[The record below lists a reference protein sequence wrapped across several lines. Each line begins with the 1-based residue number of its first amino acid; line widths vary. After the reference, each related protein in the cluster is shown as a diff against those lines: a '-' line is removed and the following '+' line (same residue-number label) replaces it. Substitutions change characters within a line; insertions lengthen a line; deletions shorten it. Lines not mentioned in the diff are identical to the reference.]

1 MLATTLLLLGACSAT
16 PQEELVDRTPRNV
29 SMKPATPAPAAVK
42 EIPDLDDKWAKRD
55 PIAKRFE
62 NMSFKADGASARF
75 QRYISKTLEARG
87 FNVDL
92 STLAAAN
99 AQTDGEWWDQA
110 IDKPLRPGRTTLE
123 LKLEDVVATA
133 AAESAQVKS
142 FGVLPAIRQTAV
154 REAEGRFT
162 PEVFGEAR
170 AQTGNDPATA
180 PGLVRNSDRLRRDDG
195 TLEFGL
201 RGRLRTGAEVTLA
214 QRFGYVDTN
223 STDFDPGEQSES
235 RTSLTLIQPLLRGSG
250 LTHNAAPTRI
260 ARLDTEIS
268 QYELVRQLENF
279 LLEVERAYWNLY
291 STRAEYF
298 LMQQLA
304 GHGTRLA
311 SQASARADIDADPA
325 LIIRAEAARDRWQA
339 NVIRAE
345 TAVSNAQYRL
355 AALTSAPEMRASDA
369 EFITISPPNAVSPT
383 IGRDA
388 VLLEVLERR
397 PELRQAFLQYEAATL
412 REGVAAN
419 EDLPELDLVLEGTLS
434 GNADDDRFA
443 DAAND
448 SEAGGLVGLRFSI
461 PLGYDERAAR
471 YERRRLETIQQRHQ
485 AQSAIS
491 TILLEVEV
499 SANEYAVAARDLS
512 EQRRAHVAAQREL
525 DAVRAQ
531 WEDGAGFATRGLALS
546 ELLNA
551 YERINERERSVAV
564 ARATLAV
571 SAANFNRSRG
581 VLLDR
586 WGVEVGPARGV
597 RGETVYRVNS
607 IRSGR

>member
-1 MLATTLLLLGACSAT
+1 
-16 PQEELVDRTPRNV
+16 
-29 SMKPATPAPAAVK
+29 MKPATPPPPAVADVP
-42 EIPDLDDKWAKRD
+42 ELDDKWAKRD

-62 NMSFKADGASARF
+62 NMSFKAEGASSRF

-92 STLAAAN
+92 STLATAN
-99 AQTDGEWWDQA
+99 AGVDGEWWEQA
-110 IDKPLRPGRTTLE
+110 IEKPLRPGRTTLE
-123 LKLEDVVATA
+123 LKLEDVVTTAT
-133 AAESAQVKS
+133 AESAQVKS
-142 FGVLPAIRQTAV
+142 FGVLPAIRQTAI

-162 PEVFGEAR
+162 PELFGEAR
-170 AQTGNDPATA
+170 AQAGNDPATA

-250 LTHNAAPTRI
+250 LTHNAAPTKI

-311 SQASARADIDADPA
+311 SQANARADIDADPA

-339 NVIRAE
+339 NVTRAE
-345 TAVSNAQYRL
+345 TAVSNAQFRL
-355 AALTSAPEMRASDA
+355 AALTGAPEMRASDL
-369 EFITISPPNAVSPT
+369 EFVTISPPDAVSPN

-434 GNADDDRFA
+434 GNADDARFG
-443 DAAND
+443 DAAGD
-448 SEAGGLVGLRFSI
+448 SEPGGLIGLRFSI

-512 EQRRAHVAAQREL
+512 EQRRAHAAAQREL
-525 DAVRAQ
+525 DAVRSQ
-531 WEDGAGFATRGLALS
+531 WDEGAGFATRGLALS

-607 IRSGR
+607 IRLGR